1 MFLGLPRTV
10 VALGLVSLCMD
21 TSSEMIHSLLPIYL
35 VAGLGASAA
44 MLGLLE
50 GIAEA
55 TASLMRV
62 FAGVLSDRMARRKPL
77 ILAGYGLAAL
87 AKPLFP
93 LAAGVGA
100 VLLARVADRIGKGI
114 RGAPRDALL
123 ADVTPPALLGAA
135 FGLRQSLDT
144 VGAVLG
150 PVGAVLLMGVLDDD
164 VRAVLWVAVLPAVL
178 AVLVIVVL
186 VQEPEATRPAPRAAA
201 ALHRHE
207 IAQLSPAFWRVA
219 WLGVLLSL
227 ARFSEAFLLLR
238 ASDLGMVTAQ
248 VPLVLAALN
257 IVYAFSAYPLGRL
270 SDRLGRGRLLVAGL
284 AALVLA
290 DVLLALDTGPWPFAA
305 GILLWGLHMGATQG
319 VIAALVADAAPARL
333 RGTAFGVL
341 HCTSAVALLAASV
354 IAGGLWS
361 ALGAAATFMAGA
373 LFALVAGVVAACSGA
388 VHGGGLKTN
397 SPS

>member
-1 MFLGLPRTV
+1 MFRGLPRTV

-21 TSSEMIHSLLPIYL
+21 TSSELIHSLLPVYL
-35 VAGLGASAA
+35 VVGMGASAA

-62 FAGVLSDRMARRKPL
+62 FAGVLSDRAGRRKPL

-87 AKPLFP
+87 SKPLFP

-123 ADVTPPALLGAA
+123 ADVTPEAQRGAA

-144 VGAVLG
+144 VGAVIG
-150 PVGAVLLMGVLDDD
+150 PLGAVLLMSVFDGDI
-164 VRAVLWVAVLPAVL
+164 RAVLWVAVLPAVM
-178 AVLVIVVL
+178 AVALIVLLVD
-186 VQEPEATRPAPRAAA
+186 EPESTRPPPRRSAGLRPRDIR
-201 ALHRHE
+201 ALP
-207 IAQLSPAFWRVA
+207 PAFWRVA
-219 WLGVLLSL
+219 MLGALMSL

-238 ASDLGMVTAQ
+238 ATDMGFSAVH
-248 VPLVLAALN
+248 VPLVLVVLN
-257 IVYAFSAYPLGRL
+257 VAYAVSAGPLGHL
-270 SDRLGRGRLLVAGL
+270 SDRVGRARLLVGGL
-284 AALVLA
+284 AVLVLA
-290 DVLLALDTGPWPFAA
+290 DVLLAVHAGSWAFGA

-319 VIAALVADAAPARL
+319 AISAMVADVAPAAS

-341 HCTSAVALLAASV
+341 HCSSALALLAASV
-354 IAGGLWS
+354 VAGWLWS
-361 ALGAAATFMAGA
+361 AVGAPATFVVGAG
-373 LFALVAGVVAACSGA
+373 FALAAGVVA
-388 VHGGGLKTN
+388 LRMR
-397 SPS
+397 